1 MLRLKRRLRLEI
13 LYDSIIVIINV
24 LYIVIMFDK

>member
-24 LYIVIMFDK
+24 LYFVIMFDK